1 MKLKTLAIA
10 AAFAAM
16 PLTMQAAELPDGPH
30 IVTSGNSIV
39 KAKPDMATLF
49 IEVNVSNKSAAEAK
63 KKSDERVAKYIDF
76 LEKSGIDKADID
88 AANIQTRIEYADGSY
103 VSSAKRSIK
112 GYIATRQVKVTVR
125 QLDKLNSL
133 LDGALA
139 NELNEI
145 NDVQLGVSKDDA
157 YRTEAR
163 QKAVKDA
170 VAKANLLANEFGVKL
185 GPVYSIRYNT
195 SGVSG
200 GGAIP
205 AMQYRSKAM
214 SYSSS
219 ADESYEPQNIS
230 FSDSV
235 DVVFDIQREQ
245 KAN

>member
-10 AAFAAM
+10 AAFAVA
-16 PLTMQAAELPDGPH
+16 PFTMQAAELPDGPH
-30 IVTSGNSIV
+30 IATSGSSIV

-76 LEKSGIDKADID
+76 LQKNGIDKADID
-88 AANIQTRIEYADGSY
+88 AANIQTRIEYSDGSY
-103 VSSAKRSIK
+103 VSSAKRTIK

-125 QLDKLNSL
+125 QLDKLNAL

-145 NDVQLGVSKDDA
+145 NDVQLGVMKDET
-157 YRTEAR
+157 YRDEAR
-163 QKAVKDA
+163 QQAVKDA
-170 VAKANLLANEFGVKL
+170 VEKANALAKEFGVKL
-185 GPVYSIRYNT
+185 GPVFSIRYN
-195 SGVSG
+195 SSG
-200 GGAIP
+200 GGAVP
-205 AMQYRSKAM
+205 AASYRSKAM

-219 ADESYEPQNIS
+219 AADESYQQQSIDFNDRVE
-230 FSDSV
+230 
-235 DVVFDIQREQ
+235 VVFDIQREP